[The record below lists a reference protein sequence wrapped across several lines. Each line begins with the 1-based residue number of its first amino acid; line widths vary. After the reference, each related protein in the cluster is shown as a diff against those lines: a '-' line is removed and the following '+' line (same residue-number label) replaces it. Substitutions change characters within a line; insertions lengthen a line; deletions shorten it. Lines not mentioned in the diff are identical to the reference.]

1 MWKMLLFLAAAFVA
15 SMAMPVSAQGVIAT
29 GDGEDPGYKI
39 EVTELKRTSSAL
51 TLRFRILNEGE
62 QKLSFGYSFSDGNQ
76 QLGTISGTHLIDSAN
91 KKKYLVMHDEK
102 RLCVCSRG
110 LKDIE
115 PNKSVAVWAR
125 FPAPPENVEKVTIV
139 VPHFLPID
147 DVPIS
152 K

>member
-1 MWKMLLFLAAAFVA
+1 MTSETAEKI
-15 SMAMPVSAQGVIAT
+15 VI
-29 GDGEDPGYKI
+29 
-39 EVTELKRTSSAL
+39 
-51 TLRFRILNEGE
+51 
-62 QKLSFGYSFSDGNQ
+62 
-76 QLGTISGTHLIDSAN
+76 ID
-91 KKKYLVMHDEK
+91 DEK
-102 RLCVCSRG
+102 RMCVCSRG